1 MSLRARYAGGA
12 LAALVVAGAVAAP
25 AASAIAGS
33 KRHEVAVIVVPRF
46 APSAYAGRG
55 AVGWLIPGAGSTVTR
70 AGALSSLVRGRV
82 VSSLLGGAS
91 KGDPVIALS
100 RQPAEITVYVALP
113 PVGGSGNVTRYPIAV
128 VGGGYHGLLR
138 SRSTRIDGLVSI
150 ADIAPSVL
158 ALRKG
163 HTPRIRSR
171 TSTDAP
177 AALERLDMR
186 LRHAHDARTL
196 AIVVLVASVL
206 TLAGFAQLLRS
217 AALSRAALLA
227 IPAAL
232 TTSFALAAVSIDGRL
247 PATALLTL
255 GTVGLAL
262 FAGRSTRA
270 LLPLLLA
277 FLVAAVVALAIWPDI
292 NALSVIGPHP
302 DGGGRYFGVT
312 NEVETLLLAP
322 ILAVGALVGAS
333 RIPLVA
339 ALALLVVGWSRT
351 GADGGGVLVVI
362 AALAA
367 LWSFRAGFMWT
378 PRRIAA
384 AAVAAGALGL
394 LVVGVDV
401 VSGGSSHVTDSLGKG
416 PWSVAGEI
424 GHRLHISW
432 AGATATTQA
441 TVAIVLTLVALAG
454 LALIRERSDAV
465 DTLLVALVVS
475 LLVND
480 SPTDVVAYGALVAA
494 ALRTWDDL
502 DLSTRGRRRFAA
514 LSPQVLP
521 VLRRR

>member
-1 MSLRARYAGGA
+1 MSLRARC
-12 LAALVVAGAVAAP
+12 VAGAVAAVVVASGLAAP
-25 AASAIAGS
+25 AFATS

-46 APSAYAGRG
+46 APSTYADRG
-55 AVGWLIPGAGSTVTR
+55 AVGWLVPGAGSTVTR
-70 AGALSSLVRGRV
+70 DGALSSLVRGRV
-82 VSSLLGGAS
+82 VSSLLGGHTTGS
-91 KGDPVIALS
+91 PLIALS

-113 PVGGSGNVTRYPIAV
+113 PAGSSRNVTRYPIAV

-138 SRSTRIDGLVSI
+138 SPSTRIDGLVSI

-158 ALRKG
+158 ALEQG

-171 TSTDAP
+171 ASHDGP
-177 AALERLDMR
+177 AALGRLDAR

-232 TTSFALAAVSIDGRL
+232 AVSFALSAAGVDGRL
-247 PATALLTL
+247 PTAALLAL
-255 GTVGLAL
+255 GTGGLAL
-262 FAGRSTRA
+262 LGGRSARA

-277 FLVAAVVALAIWPDI
+277 FLVAAIVALVLWPDM

-322 ILAVGALVGAS
+322 ILAVGALVGTS
-333 RIPLVA
+333 RLPFVA

-367 LWSFRAGFMWT
+367 LWSFRAGFLWT
-378 PRRIAA
+378 PRRIAG
-384 AAVAAGALGL
+384 AAVAAVALGL
-394 LVVGVDV
+394 LVVGIDV
-401 VSGGSSHVTDSLGKG
+401 ASGGSSHVTESLGKG

-465 DTLLVALVVS
+465 DALFVALVVS

-480 SPTDVVAYGALVAA
+480 SPTDVIAYGALVAA

>member
-1 MSLRARYAGGA
+1 MIVRVRRVCGVLVA
-12 LAALVVAGAVAAP
+12 LAALGGVDSHTAVAASP
-25 AASAIAGS
+25 GQ
-33 KRHEVAVIVVPRF
+33 RVAVIVVPRF
-46 APSAYAGRG
+46 APSAYADRG
-55 AVGWLIPGAGSTVTR
+55 AVGLLIPGAGSTVTR

-82 VSSLLGGAS
+82 VSSLLGGEAT
-91 KGDPVIALS
+91 GHRLIRLS
-100 RQPAEITVYVALP
+100 RRPAAITIYVALP
-113 PVGGSGNVTRYPIAV
+113 PPGRHRNVTRYPLAV
-128 VGGGYHGLLR
+128 VGGGYRGLLT

-150 ADIAPSVL
+150 ADVAPSVV
-158 ALRKG
+158 ALENGRRP
-163 HTPRIRSR
+163 TIRSR
-171 TSTDAP
+171 ASQDAP
-177 AALERLDMR
+177 AALARLDVR

-206 TLAGFAQLLRS
+206 TLAGLALLLRS
-217 AALSRAALLA
+217 TALSRAALLA

-232 TTSFALAAVSIDGRL
+232 TVSFALSAARIDDRL
-247 PATALLTL
+247 PVVLLLST
-255 GTVGLAL
+255 GTVGLAAL
-262 FAGRSTRA
+262 AGRSARA

-277 FLVAAVVALAIWPDI
+277 FLVAAVVALALWPEV

-322 ILAVGALVGAS
+322 ILAVSVLAGTRRL
-333 RIPLVA
+333 PMVA
-339 ALALLVVGWSRT
+339 AVALLVVGWSRT

-367 LWSFRAGFMWT
+367 LWSFRADLRWT
-378 PRRIAA
+378 PVRIAA
-384 AAVAAGALGL
+384 GAVAALALGL

-416 PWSVAGEI
+416 PWSVAEEI

-432 AGATATTQA
+432 AGVTATAQA
-441 TVAIVLTLVALAG
+441 TVAAVLTLVALAG
-454 LALIRERSDAV
+454 LALVRERSDVV
-465 DTLLVALVVS
+465 DALLVALAVS

-480 SPTDVVAYGALVAA
+480 SPTDVIAYGALVGA

-502 DLSTRGRRRFAA
+502 DLSTRGRRRLAA
-514 LSPQVLP
+514 FSPQVSP

>member
-1 MSLRARYAGGA
+1 MSLWARRAGGA
-12 LAALVVAGAVAAP
+12 VAVL
-25 AASAIAGS
+25 AIAGGVAAQATAAS
-33 KRHEVAVIVVPRF
+33 TRHKVAVIVVPRF
-46 APSAYAGRG
+46 SPSAYADRG
-55 AVGWLIPGAGSTVTR
+55 AVGWLVPGAGSTVTR

-82 VSSLLGGAS
+82 VSSLLGGETT
-91 KGDPVIALS
+91 GNPVIRLS
-100 RQPAEITVYVALP
+100 RRPAEMTVYVALP
-113 PVGGSGNVTRYPIAV
+113 PASKSRNVTRYPVAV
-128 VGGGYHGLLR
+128 VGGGYHGLLT
-138 SRSTRIDGLVSI
+138 SRSTRIDGLVPI
-150 ADIAPSVL
+150 ADIAPSVV
-158 ALRKG
+158 ALQQG
-163 HTPRIRSR
+163 HAPRIRSR
-171 TSTDAP
+171 PSHDAP
-177 AALERLDMR
+177 AALARLDAR

-232 TTSFALAAVSIDGRL
+232 TTSFALAAVGIDGRL
-247 PATALLTL
+247 PATALLAL
-255 GTVGLAL
+255 GTVGLAFL
-262 FAGRSTRA
+262 GGRSTRT

-277 FLVAAVVALAIWPDI
+277 FLVAAIVALALWPDI

-322 ILAVGALVGAS
+322 ILAVGALVGMS
-333 RIPLVA
+333 RLPFVA

-378 PRRIAA
+378 PRRIAG
-384 AAVAAGALGL
+384 AAVAAVALGL

-454 LALIRERSDAV
+454 LGLIRERSDAV
-465 DTLLVALVVS
+465 DALLVALVVS

-480 SPTDVVAYGALVAA
+480 SPTDVIAYGALVAA